1 MPSFGAQALRG
12 QTKRY
17 ETLLRCILPA
27 FRPSALK
34 RRFKQDGYV
43 YVPGLNPRILLELR
57 REIVEICEACGWLKP
72 GTDPMDAISWK
83 APTIEGEEAYFE
95 VYDKVQCLQ
104 DFHALAHEPAV
115 LGLMQALLGDT
126 AFPHPLSIARLVFPE
141 MPDWSTP
148 PHQDYVNNQGTSE
161 LYACWIP
168 LSDCPQSMGSL
179 AILEGSHKL
188 VLFPVGYSLAPGI
201 ARPACPTKQ
210 RP

>member
-1 MPSFGAQALRG
+1 MHPPCF
-12 QTKRY
+12 QTR
-17 ETLLRCILPA
+17 A
-27 FRPSALK
+27 ALK

-43 YVPGLNPRILLELR
+43 YVPGLIAPRILLELR
-57 REIVEICEACGWLKP
+57 RQIVEICEACGWLKP

-95 VYDKVQCLQ
+95 VYDRVQCLQ

-168 LSDCPQSMGSL
+168 SPIVRRVWVPWRFWRAHTSWVCSRLNTP
-179 AILEGSHKL
+179 L
-188 VLFPVGYSLAPGI
+188 VPGI